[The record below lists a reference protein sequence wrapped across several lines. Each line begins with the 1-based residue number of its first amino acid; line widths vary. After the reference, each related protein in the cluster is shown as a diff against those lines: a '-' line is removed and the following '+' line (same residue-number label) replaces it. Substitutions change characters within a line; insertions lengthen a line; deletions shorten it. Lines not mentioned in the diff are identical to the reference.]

1 MKLFFYILTLYFK
14 VLFVFD
20 KNLLKVKPLKTS
32 RYKKDPQAIN
42 PPIK

>member
-20 KNLLKVKPLKTS
+20 TILLRAKSLKLTKYKNN
-32 RYKKDPQAIN
+32 AH
-42 PPIK
+42 